1 MSRSLTVVLIAA
13 ALAAPAALVAQDPAA
28 LYAPVLGEWEMTLE
42 TPRGSF
48 TQTLSF
54 ELDGETLGGTMS
66 SQRGESDLTNVSFE
80 DGTLRFDV
88 TRNFRGNYNT
98 QSYTAKIDGDRMEGT
113 GSGGRGGDREFTASR
128 KGT

>member
-1 MSRSLTVVLIAA
+1 MSRSLTAVLMAA
-13 ALAAPAALVAQDPAA
+13 ALAAPAALVAQDAAA

-48 TQTLSF
+48 TQTFAF
-54 ELDGETLGGTMS
+54 ELDGDALTGTTS

-80 DGTLRFDV
+80 DGTLKFDV
-88 TRNFRGNYNT
+88 TRNFRGNSNT

-113 GSGGRGGDREFTASR
+113 VSGGRGGDREFTASR
-128 KGT
+128 KAT